1 MNPLRR
7 RPRLLGVLATVALAL
22 APLLPGTLSA
32 QAASAPTKGYWF
44 VAGDGGIFSYG
55 DASFFGST
63 GNMRLNQPIVGMAPT
78 PTGRGYW
85 FVAADGGIFSFG
97 DAFFYGSTG
106 NIKLNRPIVGMAP
119 TPSGRG
125 YWFVASDGG
134 IFSFGDAPFYGST
147 GAIRLAKPIVGMAA
161 TPTGRGYWFVASDG
175 GVFNYGDAAFYGSAA
190 GGSLRSPI
198 VAMASTPS
206 GKGYYLAAADGTVIA
221 FGDGA
226 FRGSMGGRGLKS
238 PIVGFNPTATG
249 AGYWLVAADGGV
261 FSFGDAGFYGSTGA
275 MRLNRAI
282 VGMAA
287 APQKSA
293 TALPPPAP
301 GPNPGP
307 GGTVPTTP
315 GTTPTTTPGTTPTTF
330 PAENI
335 DWGPAGAT
343 SVVARASGGGN
354 AYRPWMSDNGRYL
367 VFDSDG
373 KRVITGQVGDGSRNV
388 YLYDRTTG
396 SIELISVGLNGAP
409 ANVPTNNCDGSTG
422 VRCGSQRAT
431 ISADGRFVAFW
442 SNATNL
448 VPNDTNGHFD
458 AFLYDRQNHAMTL
471 VSKGYN
477 GAQTDG
483 DSRRPVVSRDGSA
496 VAFESAASNLVPPCS
511 LLSCPGGGDKNNAD
525 DVFLYD
531 VAGGNVTLVSAAA
544 NGGTGNGDSNR
555 PTISGNG
562 RRVLFQS
569 SATNLGPN
577 DSNGSVS
584 DIYMRDFASGQATL
598 VSTGPNGQSDK
609 ASDSPSI
616 SADGRWVS
624 FDSKATNFT
633 PGDTGGD
640 VDIFVKDLDNP
651 GAPLHQASVQSGG
664 AQATGTNGNTVVGS
678 DSTISAD
685 GRFVAFWSNASTLV
699 PNDTNGT
706 NCKKYSDFQIPCAD
720 VFVHDVVANTTTR
733 VVSTNGVQGDGDSF
747 APALSMDGRLVAF
760 DSEANA
766 LDPAGTPNS
775 VQDVYVHVNF

>member
-1 MNPLRR
+1 MICFRR

-22 APLLPGTLSA
+22 APTLQGNFTA

-63 GNMRLNQPIVGMAPT
+63 GNLRLNQPIVGMAAT

-106 NIKLNRPIVGMAP
+106 NVKLNRPIVGMAP

-134 IFSFGDAPFYGST
+134 IFSFGDAAFYGST
-147 GAIRLAKPIVGMAA
+147 GATRLAKPIVAMAA

-175 GVFNYGDAAFYGSAA
+175 GIFNYGDAAFYGSAA
-190 GGSLRSPI
+190 ASSLRSPVVGI
-198 VAMASTPS
+198 ASTPS

-221 FGDGA
+221 YGDA
-226 FRGSMGGRGLKS
+226 VFRGSMGGRGLKS
-238 PIVGFNPTATG
+238 PIVGFSPTATG
-249 AGYWLVAADGGV
+249 AGYWLVAADGGI
-261 FSFGDAGFYGSTGA
+261 FSFGDAAFYGSTGNLK
-275 MRLNRAI
+275 LNRSI
-282 VGMAA
+282 VGMTA
-287 APQKSA
+287 APLKGAAS
-293 TALPPPAP
+293 LPPPGP
-301 GPNPGP
+301 GTTGP
-307 GGTVPTTP
+307 GGTIPTTP
-315 GTTPTTTPGTTPTTF
+315 GGGTTPTTTPTTPTTF

-373 KRVITGQVGDGSRNV
+373 KRIITGQTGDGNRNV

-396 SIELISVGLNGAP
+396 AIELISVGLNGAP
-409 ANVPTNNCDGSTG
+409 ADVPTNNCDGTTG

-448 VPNDTNGHFD
+448 VANDTNGHFD
-458 AFLYDRQNHAMTL
+458 AFLYDRQNHTMAL
-471 VSKGYN
+471 VSKGVN
-477 GAQTDG
+477 GAPADG

-496 VAFESAASNLVPPCS
+496 VAFESAASNIAPSNCG
-511 LLSCPGGGDKNNAD
+511 LLGCTSTDKNNAD
-525 DVFLYD
+525 DVFLYN
-531 VAGGNVTLVSAAA
+531 VADGSVSLVSGTA
-544 NGGTGNGDSNR
+544 NGSTGNGASNR

-577 DSNGSVS
+577 DSNGAVN
-584 DIYMRDFASGQATL
+584 DIYMRDLASGQTTI
-598 VSTGPNGQSDK
+598 VSTGPSGQGDK

-624 FDSKATNFT
+624 FDSKATNFSA
-633 PGDTGGD
+633 GDTGGD
-640 VDIFVKDLDNP
+640 LDVFVKNLDT
-651 GAPLHQASVQSGG
+651 GAIQQVSVQSGG
-664 AQATGTNGNTVVGS
+664 AQATGTNGSTVVGS

-685 GRFVAFWSNASTLV
+685 GRFVAFWSNATSLV

-706 NCKKYSDFQIPCAD
+706 NCKKYQAGGVPCAD

-760 DSEANA
+760 DSEAST
-766 LDPAGTPNS
+766 LDPAGTPNT